1 MYVNFH
7 RVNDLAVFFFFSYD
21 YFVTVSRFSTLRH
34 QCYLMSGTVLCKLP
48 RGGGTSVES

>member
-1 MYVNFH
+1 MICQVYVNFH

-34 QCYLMSGTVLCKLP
+34 QCLLDVRDCA
-48 RGGGTSVES
+48 VQAA